1 MPGFAYLVRM
11 VVILAAAVV
20 FLGTSFLPLAAI
32 TSEAGS
38 WIGPGLIHSSFHHHS
53 GFSEFVDG
61 IFALLFCAGCLG
73 AIVMISLLPVIFTVL
88 IAIWMYN
95 DAKRR
100 GDSNAVA
107 WALLGLIFNVIALV
121 LYLIVRNSAQPATVS
136 TSPVQPAPAQAPP
149 VQPPPHEGPPPGD
162 NPPAGP

>member
-61 IFALLFCAGCLG
+61 VFALLFCAGCLE
-73 AIVMISLLPVIFTVL
+73 AIVMISLLPVFFTVL

-95 DAKRR
+95 DAKSR

-121 LYLIVRNSAQPATVS
+121 LYLIVRNSAQPAGTPVAS
-136 TSPVQPAPAQAPP
+136 PAPPQTSPVQPPP
-149 VQPPPHEGPPPGD
+149 VQPPGD
-162 NPPAGP
+162 NPPDGP

>member
-1 MPGFAYLVRM
+1 MPGSAYLVRM
-11 VVILAAAVV
+11 VVILAAAVI

-32 TSEAGS
+32 TSETRS

-53 GFSEFVDG
+53 GFSELVDG
-61 IFALLFCAGCLG
+61 VFALLFCAGCFG
-73 AIVMISLLPVIFTVL
+73 AIVLLSLLPVIFTVL

-95 DAKRR
+95 DAKSR

-107 WALLGLIFNVIALV
+107 WALLGLIFNVIGLV
-121 LYLIVRNSAQPATVS
+121 LYLIVRGSAQPPAAVG
-136 TSPVQPAPAQAPP
+136 PKPQP
-149 VQPPPHEGPPPGD
+149 QPPQPSQPQEPPPGD

>member
-61 IFALLFCAGCLG
+61 VFALLFCAGCLG
-73 AIVMISLLPVIFTVL
+73 AIVMISLLPVFFTVL

-95 DAKRR
+95 DAKSR

-121 LYLIVRNSAQPATVS
+121 LYLIVRNSAQPAGTPVAS
-136 TSPVQPAPAQAPP
+136 PAPPQTSPVQPPP
-149 VQPPPHEGPPPGD
+149 VQPPGD
-162 NPPAGP
+162 NPPDGP